1 MFRIGYDG
9 VVSGVGRLDVMIYAL
24 TVVFG
29 RTKEDRALLGAY
41 VHAVRLGN
49 EVGSWW
55 REKRVESRERAS
67 G

>member
-29 RTKEDRALLGAY
+29 RTKEDRALLDGC
-41 VHAVRLGN
+41 VLAVRF
-49 EVGSWW
+49 
-55 REKRVESRERAS
+55 R
-67 G
+67 